1 MRFFFLIIF
10 SLFICSN
17 SFSQIM
23 LNRSGA
29 PMLSPFFKTGEKIK
43 PFVVTDID
51 GKIYNSQELEG
62 KVIVL
67 NFWFIA
73 CAPCVKEIPELNQIV
88 DKYKKRSDIIFLALA
103 PDKKV
108 EIVDF
113 ISKTPFNYQLI
124 PDTKELVQSVYKVG
138 MFPTHLVLNKAGEV
152 AFHTS
157 GYNPSTV
164 NSIEST
170 IKDLLK
176 L

>member
-1 MRFFFLIIF
+1 MRFFFLMIF
-10 SLFICSN
+10 SLFVCSH

-29 PMLSPFFKTGEKIK
+29 PMLSPFFKTGEIIK
-43 PFVVTDID
+43 PFIVTDIQ
-51 GKIYNSQELEG
+51 GKTYNSKELEG
-62 KVIVL
+62 KVVVL
-67 NFWFIA
+67 NFWFVA

-88 DKYKKRSDIIFLALA
+88 DKYKQRSDIIFLALA
-103 PDKKV
+103 LDKKE

-113 ISKTPFNYQLI
+113 ISKTPFYYQLI
-124 PDTKELVQSVYKVG
+124 PDTKELVQSIYKVG

-164 NSIEST
+164 KYIDST
-170 IKDLLK
+170 IQVLLK
-176 L
+176 